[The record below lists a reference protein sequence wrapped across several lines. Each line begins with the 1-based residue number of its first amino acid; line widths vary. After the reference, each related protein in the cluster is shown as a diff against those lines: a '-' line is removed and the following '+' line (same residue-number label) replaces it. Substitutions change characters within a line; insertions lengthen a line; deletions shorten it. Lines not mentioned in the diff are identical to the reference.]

1 MGKPFAALACAVLL
15 AACNGAKSSSTATAT
30 AAATGYA
37 GPAHVGKPAPAWTQP
52 LAGGGKLDFASLA
65 GKPVYLNF
73 FATWCGP
80 CNDEAPAINALQKQ
94 YASAG
99 LRVVGVDVL
108 ESEQKAEK
116 FRAQYHLVYPA
127 GVDDGT
133 LRDLYDVNGLPVH
146 AFIDRAGIVRNI
158 TVGQMAPDE
167 IRAQVRAIL
176 K

>member
-1 MGKPFAALACAVLL
+1 MAKRFAALACALL
-15 AACNGAKSSSTATAT
+15 LPACSAAKNASTAAT
-30 AAATGYA
+30 TVSATGYT
-37 GPAHVGKPAPAWTQP
+37 GPAHVGKPAPEWTQP

-80 CNDEAPAINALQKQ
+80 CNDEAPAINELQKQ

-99 LRVVGVDVL
+99 LHVVGVDVL

-127 GVDDGT
+127 VVDDGT

-158 TVGQMAPDE
+158 TIGQMAPDE
-167 IRAQVRAIL
+167 IRTQVRAIL